1 MRRVCVSCVGVC
13 VVLPMFYTIHIFFF
27 VMRVYILYMYNYS
40 VCCGVT
46 SVGAID
52 MKLVR
57 NGEKVGNCARYF
69 AIKRV
74 TKSDKSATKSIQKNV
89 AKNLL
94 PGVNGHLLPGV
105 NGHLLPGVNG
115 HLLPGVNRHLLP
127 GVNFTP
133 EPGE

>member
-1 MRRVCVSCVGVC
+1 
-13 VVLPMFYTIHIFFF
+13 
-27 VMRVYILYMYNYS
+27 MYNYS

-52 MKLVR
+52 MKLVQ

-105 NGHLLPGVNG
+105 NRRSQGSKFYSGHCWGVNYS
-115 HLLPGVNRHLLP
+115 R
-127 GVNFTP
+127 
-133 EPGE
+133 E